1 MRVTR
6 VATAAKNPSVEP
18 GRVSTVYEDLR
29 DLIVFGR
36 LPPGARIA
44 EGSLAEWL
52 GVSRTPVREAL
63 QRLRQERLL
72 VEVGGGA
79 RVRVRLAVAPL
90 RRHQM
95 EELYSLAG
103 ALESFAARGLA
114 AWPERERTRLARELE
129 KVERA
134 FSVEARKQP
143 IDYDALFE
151 IHDAFHQQLIRE
163 VVGPET
169 SALLQSIRPQLD
181 RYEWFYAPLIGP
193 DFTATYAEHGEIIK
207 ALRAGNSR
215 RLERAV
221 KANWQN
227 AADRLG
233 PVIEEYSSRSQF
245 PGPGPATNILLSAQ
259 FDHVR
264 SGHV

>member
-1 MRVTR
+1 MARNAA
-6 VATAAKNPSVEP
+6 ATSDPNGGP
-18 GRVSTVYEDLR
+18 GRVSTVYRDLR
-29 DLIVFGR
+29 DLIVHGR
-36 LPPGARIA
+36 LPPGSRIA

-79 RVRVRLAVAPL
+79 GVRVRLAVAPL
-90 RRHQM
+90 RRQQM
-95 EELYSLAG
+95 DELYSLAG
-103 ALESFAARGLA
+103 ALESFAARSLA
-114 AWPERERTRLARELE
+114 AWTEQERTRLARKLE
-129 KVERA
+129 KTERA
-134 FSVEARKQP
+134 FSVEAKKRP

-151 IHDAFHQQLIRE
+151 LHDAFHRQLIAD

-169 SALLQSIRPQLD
+169 SALLQTIRPQLD

-207 ALRAGNSR
+207 ALTAGNAR

-221 KANWQN
+221 RANWQGS
-227 AADRLG
+227 AGRLG
-233 PVIEEYSSRSQF
+233 PVIDEYSSGIKV
-245 PGPGPATNILLSAQ
+245 PGLSSAPHILLSAQ
-259 FDHVR
+259 FDR
-264 SGHV
+264 AR